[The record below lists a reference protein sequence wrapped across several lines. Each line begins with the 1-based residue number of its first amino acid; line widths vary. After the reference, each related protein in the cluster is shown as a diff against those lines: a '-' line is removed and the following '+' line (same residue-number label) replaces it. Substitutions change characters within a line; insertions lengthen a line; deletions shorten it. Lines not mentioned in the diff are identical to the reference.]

1 MICIIYEWGWLCTP
15 ALRRDEMNRRKFIK
29 LLGMIPFLGIAPI
42 NKLPDI
48 HPYWQPKI
56 VSASVSIS
64 GRDTDGHILG
74 IAAEQIERMCKK

>member
-1 MICIIYEWGWLCTP
+1 
-15 ALRRDEMNRRKFIK
+15 MNRRKFIK

-42 NKLPDI
+42 NKP

-56 VSASVSIS
+56 VSVSVSIS